1 MHKDNTYVSQWFYA
15 EGNRERR
22 GPITDENIVALFQ
35 SRRIDEDTLVWREGA
50 GDWRPLRDFASEL
63 GLDLATAEPSAA
75 AATAGPPSLPPPLQ
89 TQAQHAASPATAPKP
104 GLSGC
109 AIAGII
115 AAVVGVTLIAVVG
128 ILAAIA
134 MPAYQEYVLRS
145 KTAAANGQLIGLK
158 QQVAEFAAAHERCP
172 INDDDGFGDPD
183 SYANGDVA
191 QVHIGRFE
199 EGHCGL
205 EAFLRVP
212 KQSKLD
218 GKSIWLDYDMRTDTL
233 RCSSDVEEKFR
244 PINCRG

>member
-22 GPITDENIVALFQ
+22 GPISDENIVALFQ

-63 GLDLATAEPSAA
+63 GLDTATAEPTAA
-75 AATAGPPSLPPPLQ
+75 AAPPVLPPPLQ
-89 TQAQHAASPATAPKP
+89 TQAQPVVTPAVAPRQ

-115 AAVVGVTLIAVVG
+115 AAVVGVILIAVIG

-134 MPAYQEYVLRS
+134 MPAYNAYVLRS
-145 KTAAANGQLIGLK
+145 KTAVVNGQLLGLK
-158 QQVAEFAAAHERCP
+158 HQVAEFAAANARCP
-172 INDDDGFGDPD
+172 INDDAGFGPPD
-183 SYANGDVA
+183 SYASGDLA

-205 EAFLRVP
+205 EAFMRVP
-212 KQSKLD
+212 KHAQLD
-218 GKSIWLDYDMRTDTL
+218 GKSIWLDYDMQADTWE
-233 RCSSDVEEKFR
+233 CSSDVEDNFL
-244 PINCRG
+244 PTSCRG

>member
-22 GPITDENIVALFQ
+22 GPISDEDITQLFQ

-50 GDWRPLRDFASEL
+50 GDWRPLREFAGEL
-63 GLDLATAEPSAA
+63 GLDLQNPVSASVPPV
-75 AATAGPPSLPPPLQ
+75 PPSLPPGLQ
-89 TQAQHAASPATAPKP
+89 TIHTTSAAAPRQ

-115 AAVVGVTLIAVVG
+115 AAVVGVILIAILA

-134 MPAYQEYVLRS
+134 MPAYQQYVMRS
-145 KTAAANGQLIGLK
+145 KTTMVSGQLLGLK
-158 QQVAEFAAAHERCP
+158 HQVAEFVATNQRCP
-172 INDDDGFGDPD
+172 INDDEGFGTPE
-183 SYANGDVA
+183 SYASGDVA
-191 QVHIGRFE
+191 QVHVGRFE

-212 KQSKLD
+212 SHSQLD
-218 GKSIWLDYDMRTDTL
+218 GKSIWLDYDMQADSWE
-233 RCSSDVEEKFR
+233 CSSDVDDNYL
-244 PINCRG
+244 PIDCRG

>member
-22 GPITDENIVALFQ
+22 GPISDEDITRLFQ

-50 GDWRPLRDFASEL
+50 GDWRPLREFAGEL
-63 GLDLATAEPSAA
+63 GLDLQNPVSASA
-75 AATAGPPSLPPPLQ
+75 PPVPPSLPPGLQ
-89 TQAQHAASPATAPKP
+89 TIHTTSAAAPRQ

-115 AAVVGVTLIAVVG
+115 AAVVGVILLAILA

-134 MPAYQEYVLRS
+134 MPAYQQYVMRS
-145 KTAAANGQLIGLK
+145 KTTMVSGQLLGLK
-158 QQVAEFAAAHERCP
+158 HQVAEFVAANQRCP
-172 INDDDGFGDPD
+172 INDDEGFGTPE
-183 SYANGDVA
+183 SYASGDVA
-191 QVHIGRFE
+191 QVHVGRFE

-212 KQSKLD
+212 SHSQLD
-218 GKSIWLDYDMRTDTL
+218 GKSIWLDYDMQADSWE
-233 RCSSDVEEKFR
+233 CSSDVDDNYL
-244 PINCRG
+244 PIDCRG